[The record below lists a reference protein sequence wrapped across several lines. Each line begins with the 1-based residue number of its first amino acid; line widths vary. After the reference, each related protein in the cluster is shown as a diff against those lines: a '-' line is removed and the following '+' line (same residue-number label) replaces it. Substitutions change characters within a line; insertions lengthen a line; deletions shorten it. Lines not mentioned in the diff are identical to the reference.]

1 MRNYKLGIIT
11 AMALVATLPER
22 KLTKEFLESEID
34 KVEYNRF
41 GETNTHCT
49 ITTKSGFTFTGESAC
64 VDPNNFD
71 QKIGEK
77 FAYENAF
84 EKMWMPYGFWLHK
97 ALADYD
103 NRLQPPSDDNKIK
116 ALAETDYQ
124 SKLNEAQNLID
135 SYSKRETTWQDRVCE
150 EIGELVDRKEKLEK
164 FLSGDKPSF
173 VSDAQWGLMKEQ
185 LQAMYSYHNILIER
199 LDEDAG
205 VVSGIRLAEQSKSED
220 LLAVSAVN
228 PTVDSQE
235 HHQQP
240 TMDFGYAVKMMKEGK
255 RVERAGW
262 NGKGMFLYYVPEN
275 KYPASRNEHGT
286 MIGMFKDDMVPY
298 REYIALKTVDNQ
310 VVPWAPSI
318 SDALAEDWQIV
329 EWGN

>member
-1 MRNYKLGIIT
+1 MKNYGHKLGIIT

-84 EKMWMPYGFWLHK
+84 NKMWTPYGFWLH
-97 ALADYD
+97 
-103 NRLQPPSDDNKIK
+103 K

-135 SYSKRETTWQDRVCE
+135 SYSKRETTD
-150 EIGELVDRKEKLEK
+150 
-164 FLSGDKPSF
+164 SGSVLPK
-173 VSDAQWGLMKEQ
+173 A
-185 LQAMYSYHNILIER
+185 ER
-199 LDEDAG
+199 LDFGDA
-205 VVSGIRLAEQSKSED
+205 VAAL
-220 LLAVSAVN
+220 
-228 PTVDSQE
+228 
-235 HHQQP
+235 
-240 TMDFGYAVKMMKEGK
+240 KEGL
-255 RVERAGW
+255 RVARAGW
-262 NGKGMFLYYVPEN
+262 NGKGMWLTMVHPDDDAAVPPRPTYAVAGIVDDATN
-275 KYPASRNEHGT
+275 GCLPW
-286 MIGMFKDDMVPY
+286 IGM
-298 REYIALKTVDNQ
+298 KTADNKF
-310 VVPWAPSI
+310 VPWLASQT
-318 SDALAEDWQIV
+318 DVLAEDWQIV
-329 EWGN
+329 E

>member
-1 MRNYKLGIIT
+1 MKNYGHKLGVIA

-64 VDPNNFD
+64 VDPNNYN
-71 QKIGEK
+71 KELGEK
-77 FAYENAF
+77 YAYENAF

-97 ALADYD
+97 ALAEFD
-103 NRLQPPSDDNKIK
+103 NLPTNTAQEEFLQS
-116 ALAETDYQ
+116 
-124 SKLNEAQNLID
+124 
-135 SYSKRETTWQDRVCE
+135 
-150 EIGELVDRKEKLEK
+150 EKSVLGGSVLPK
-164 FLSGDKPSF
+164 T
-173 VSDAQWGLMKEQ
+173 
-185 LQAMYSYHNILIER
+185 ER
-199 LDEDAG
+199 LSFGDA
-205 VVSGIRLAEQSKSED
+205 IAAL
-220 LLAVSAVN
+220 
-228 PTVDSQE
+228 
-235 HHQQP
+235 
-240 TMDFGYAVKMMKEGK
+240 KEGL

-286 MIGMFKDDMVPY
+286 MIGVFEDDMVPY

-329 EWGN
+329 E

>member
-1 MRNYKLGIIT
+1 MKNYGHKLGVIT
-11 AMALVATLPER
+11 AMALAAALPER

-49 ITTKSGFTFTGESAC
+49 ITTKSGFSFTGESAC

-84 EKMWMPYGFWLHK
+84 NKMWTPYGFWLHK
-97 ALADYD
+97 ALADHD
-103 NRLQPPSDDNKIK
+103 NRLQPPSDDNKI
-116 ALAETDYQ
+116 
-124 SKLNEAQNLID
+124 EAQNWMIPDDATFSFGDAVEIL
-135 SYSKRETTWQDRVCE
+135 KKGARVARE
-150 EIGELVDRKEKLEK
+150 
-164 FLSGDKPSF
+164 
-173 VSDAQWGLMKEQ
+173 
-185 LQAMYSYHNILIER
+185 
-199 LDEDAG
+199 
-205 VVSGIRLAEQSKSED
+205 
-220 LLAVSAVN
+220 
-228 PTVDSQE
+228 
-235 HHQQP
+235 
-240 TMDFGYAVKMMKEGK
+240 
-255 RVERAGW
+255 GW

-286 MIGMFKDDMVPY
+286 MIGVFEDDMVPY

-329 EWGN
+329 E